1 MRPIGIGISS
11 PQAPEHKQL
20 SSPEQL
26 AQQGPLLMQ
35 VVASVSYLG
44 NAMSTRNPATY
55 HSHTETHTHRAW
67 VSLNGDVVVED
78 GKPADG
84 LPLLDAEK
92 ESEMAK
98 PTQSES
104 GLSLDRR
111 QLLASAAV
119 ITTAGLAPIAE
130 SAGAA
135 NPAQAASAAKTWVS
149 ANEALNVCAS
159 TARKI
164 EEVAE
169 RNRIREQAGL
179 PLLSIPRE
187 LRRMKNVD
195 DAAEFEE
202 FANLHR
208 QAVWEEVLAPSP

>member
-1 MRPIGIGISS
+1 
-11 PQAPEHKQL
+11 
-20 SSPEQL
+20 
-26 AQQGPLLMQ
+26 
-35 VVASVSYLG
+35 
-44 NAMSTRNPATY
+44 
-55 HSHTETHTHRAW
+55 
-67 VSLNGDVVVED
+67 
-78 GKPADG
+78 
-84 LPLLDAEK
+84 
-92 ESEMAK
+92 MAK

-111 QLLASAAV
+111 QLLTSVAV

-195 DAAEFEE
+195 HAAEFEE
-202 FANLHR
+202 FAERHR
-208 QAVWEEVLAPSP
+208 QAVWEEVLAPVREARGEPNWHPSTFMEGLVFQAQVSKILHERFAPATSNKMRPSQGPDWGYQRLRKPYCKLKSGR